1 MSVIMKYIYPLIQ
14 VKDAV
19 NFQTRIKL
27 GDSIPIQWIPLKAV
41 GARPPNFKDVK
52 IEGDSGTG
60 TPPQQKTFLQR
71 YVRTHHSKKIKH
83 IIHLVLLTFFLQWY
97 IALFMVIYLFIGRMN
112 PPAEQ
117 PSSAPAATTTASK
130 KKD

>member
-1 MSVIMKYIYPLIQ
+1 MCCTQ

-52 IEGDSGTG
+52 V
-60 TPPQQKTFLQR
+60 TPEDGPAQPQQKTFFQR
-71 YVRTHHSKKIKH
+71 YVS
-83 IIHLVLLTFFLQWY
+83 
-97 IALFMVIYLFIGRMN
+97 
-112 PPAEQ
+112 
-117 PSSAPAATTTASK
+117 
-130 KKD
+130 

>member
-1 MSVIMKYIYPLIQ
+1 MCDLLLQ

-52 IEGDSGTG
+52 IEGESGAG
-60 TPPQQKTFLQR
+60 APPQQKTFFQR
-71 YVRTHHSKKIKH
+71 YVRF
-83 IIHLVLLTFFLQWY
+83 HLLLSY
-97 IALFMVIYLFIGRMN
+97 
-112 PPAEQ
+112 E
-117 PSSAPAATTTASK
+117 
-130 KKD
+130 

>member
-1 MSVIMKYIYPLIQ
+1 MQ

-52 IEGDSGTG
+52 IEGESGTG
-60 TPPQQKTFLQR
+60 APPQQKTFFQR
-71 YVRTHHSKKIKH
+71 YVCFHLLFVNDWT
-83 IIHLVLLTFFLQWY
+83 IIIIFYSCQLQWY
-97 IALFMVIYLFIGRMN
+97 IGLFMVIYVFIGRMN
-112 PPAEQ
+112 PPTEQ
-117 PSSAPAATTTASK
+117 ATASPAGAAAAASK